1 MSENRDREDPSSLG
15 TETKVFLEPPA
26 PEKAIAS
33 RVSGYTLVL
42 LTRGSRPDRLGRALE
57 RILCEFERP
66 LTGLL
71 DGSCPAV
78 VRRALTLDEAIAAQ
92 FELICCDC
100 VSIFLRDEIVA
111 QSDPGYLGELYS
123 QLRYSPEF
131 QPVFVGISF
140 IPATDAGKRFCD
152 QFFPPDET
160 KTIRYGAEIALTHRV
175 SRKKGR
181 MMAHWAKETGVR
193 LILEQPVSREEGW
206 PWDKG

>member
-1 MSENRDREDPSSLG
+1 MSENRDREAPSSLG
-15 TETKVFLEPPA
+15 TETRVFLEPPA

-33 RVSGYTLVL
+33 RVSGYALVL
-42 LTRGSRPDRLGRALE
+42 LTRGSRPDRLALALE
-57 RILCEFERP
+57 RILREPERP

-78 VRRALTLDEAIAAQ
+78 VRCALTLDEAVAAQ

-123 QLRYSPEF
+123 QLRHSPEF
-131 QPVFVGISF
+131 QPVVVGISF
-140 IPATDAGKRFCD
+140 IPATDAGRRFCD
-152 QFFPPDET
+152 QFFPPEEA
-160 KTIRYGAEIALTHRV
+160 KTIRCGAEIALTYRV

-181 MMAHWAKETGVR
+181 MMAHWAKEIGAR
-193 LILEQPVSREEGW
+193 LTIDQRFSGQEGW